1 MTISQEEPEQVKIKK
16 KRYLPGIDDEHWNS
30 FNAVRK
36 KYALS
41 WSQVFDRFQIYQNGI
56 EYIFSAPGEMSKQL
70 RLDLNTIMGLMSQ
83 WLTNIK
89 DNWYLIDKNPD
100 ISELKDAYSTE
111 TRIETGKKALLIAA
125 GPSLEDKN
133 YPQVLHEVNL
143 KDTVIFSTLHSL
155 KWCLENGIVPQFTGV
170 VDASDLMVEFINSPL
185 VDEHADEITMICCAS
200 THPEVF
206 KRWKGKK
213 IFFFRSGIPQNILP
227 NTDTFL
233 SILLPKL
240 TEMETGGNSGSSMY
254 SIATYLGCNP
264 IGMIGFDF
272 GYPKEFPY
280 DQTKYYHA
288 YSSSID
294 TKYKDVQAMISD
306 CYTDFHHPVFKKDAY
321 YDFVY
326 EVFRNSLFEM
336 VKYNKKL
343 NPEHRLIN
351 CTGHGTIYTEDGS
364 IECMT
369 LEEFLSERI
378 VEPIIHLNKIY
389 GCGTPDRGK

>member
-1 MTISQEEPEQVKIKK
+1 MVKDKHDKHI
-16 KRYLPGIDDEHWNS
+16 PGVDGEDWAA
-30 FNAVRK
+30 FNKIRN
-36 KYALS
+36 KYELS
-41 WSQVFDRFQIYQNGI
+41 WKDVFKRFSLYQNGI

-89 DNWYLIDKNPD
+89 DNWYIIDKNPD
-100 ISELKDAYSTE
+100 ISEIQNAYK
-111 TRIETGKKALLIAA
+111 GKRALLIAA

-133 YPQVLHEVNL
+133 YPQTLREADL

-170 VDASDLMVEFINSPL
+170 VDASDLMVNFIDSPL

-206 KRWKGKK
+206 KKWKGKK

-254 SIATYLGCNP
+254 SIANFLGCNP

-272 GYPKEFPY
+272 GYPKETPY

-288 YSSSID
+288 YSTSIGAGN
-294 TKYKDVQAMISD
+294 KYKDVQEMIAD
-306 CYTDFHHPVFKKDAY
+306 CYTNFHHPVFKKDAY

-336 VKYNKKL
+336 VKINQKL

-351 CTGHGTIYTEDGS
+351 CTEQGTIYTEDGS

-369 LEEFLSERI
+369 LLEFMDGFRD
-378 VEPIIHLNKIY
+378 V
-389 GCGTPDRGK
+389 

>member
-1 MTISQEEPEQVKIKK
+1 MVRDRHISVEDEYWDSFNVIKK
-16 KRYLPGIDDEHWNS
+16 KYNLKWNE
-30 FNAVRK
+30 
-36 KYALS
+36 
-41 WSQVFDRFQIYQNGI
+41 VFKRFQMYQNGI

-89 DNWYLIDKNPD
+89 DNWYMIDKNPD
-100 ISELKDAYSTE
+100 ISEIQNAYK
-111 TRIETGKKALLIAA
+111 GKKALLIAA

-133 YPQVLHEVNL
+133 YPQVLREANL

-170 VDASDLMVEFINSPL
+170 VDASDLMVNFIDSPL
-185 VDEHADEITMICCAS
+185 VDEHAHEITMVCCAS

-206 KRWKGKK
+206 KKWKGKK

-240 TEMETGGNSGSSMY
+240 TELETGGNSGSSMY
-254 SIATYLGCNP
+254 SIANFLGCNP
-264 IGMIGFDF
+264 IGLIGFNF
-272 GYPKEFPY
+272 GYPKGFPY

-288 YSSSID
+288 YSISIGAG
-294 TKYKDVQAMISD
+294 KEYKDVQEMIAK
-306 CYTDFHHPVFKKDAY
+306 CYEDFHHPVFGTDSYA
-321 YDFVY
+321 DFVY
-326 EVFRNSLFEM
+326 QVFLNSLYEM
-336 VKYNKKL
+336 VKFNKQQ

-351 CTGHGTIYTEDGS
+351 CTGDGCIYNED

-369 LEEFLSERI
+369 LKEFLES
-378 VEPIIHLNKIY
+378 PF
-389 GCGTPDRGK
+389 

>member
-1 MTISQEEPEQVKIKK
+1 MDIMVTKDRHDKHIPGVDEEDWVA
-16 KRYLPGIDDEHWNS
+16 
-30 FNAVRK
+30 FNKVRN
-36 KYALS
+36 KYELS
-41 WSQVFDRFQIYQNGI
+41 WKDVFKRFSLYQNGI

-89 DNWYLIDKNPD
+89 DNWYMIDKNPD
-100 ISELKDAYSTE
+100 ISEIHNAYK
-111 TRIETGKKALLIAA
+111 GKKALLIAA
-125 GPSLEDKN
+125 GPSLEERK
-133 YPQVLHEVNL
+133 YPQVLHEANL
-143 KDTVIFSTLHSL
+143 KDTIIFSTLHSL

-170 VDASDLMVEFINSPL
+170 VDASDLMVNFIDSPL
-185 VDEHADEITMICCAS
+185 VDEHADEMTLMCCAS
-200 THPEVF
+200 THPEVL
-206 KRWKGKK
+206 KKWKGKK

-240 TEMETGGNSGSSMY
+240 TELETGGNSGSSMY
-254 SIATYLGCNP
+254 SIANFLGCNP

-272 GYPKEFPY
+272 GYPKGYPY

-288 YSSSID
+288 YSTSIGAG
-294 TKYKDVQAMISD
+294 KEYRDVQTMIRE

-336 VKYNKKL
+336 VKFHKNQ

-351 CTGHGTIYTEDGS
+351 CTGQGTIYTEDGS

-369 LEEFLSERI
+369 LQEFLER
-378 VEPIIHLNKIY
+378 
-389 GCGTPDRGK
+389 

>member
-1 MTISQEEPEQVKIKK
+1 MTKSQEETTDPEPIKDKK
-16 KRYLPGIDDEHWNS
+16 KRFLPGIDDEHWNS

-36 KYALS
+36 KYNLS
-41 WSQVFDRFQIYQNGI
+41 WSQVFERFQMYQNGI

-89 DNWYLIDKNPD
+89 DNWYMIDKNPD
-100 ISELKDAYSTE
+100 ISELKDAYV
-111 TRIETGKKALLIAA
+111 GKKALLIAA
-125 GPSLEDKN
+125 GPSLKDGN
-133 YPQVLHEVNL
+133 YPQELLKSGVNL
-143 KDTVIFSTLHSL
+143 EDTVIFSTLHSL

-170 VDASDLMVEFINSPL
+170 VDASDLMVNFIDSPL

-206 KRWKGKK
+206 KKWKGKK
-213 IFFFRSGIPQNILP
+213 LFFFRSGIPQNILP

-240 TEMETGGNSGSSMY
+240 TELETGGNSGSSMY
-254 SIATYLGCNP
+254 SIANFLGCNP

-288 YSSSID
+288 YSISIGAG
-294 TKYKDVQAMISD
+294 KEYKDVQTMIKE

-326 EVFRNSLFEM
+326 SVFRDSLFEM
-336 VKYNKKL
+336 VRYNKKQ

-351 CTGHGTIYTEDGS
+351 CTGHGTIYAEDGS

-369 LEEFLSERI
+369 LKEFLLS
-378 VEPIIHLNKIY
+378 
-389 GCGTPDRGK
+389 

>member
-1 MTISQEEPEQVKIKK
+1 MAEDKDGDTVEVPIKDKK
-16 KRYLPGIDDEHWNS
+16 KRYLPGIEDEHWNS

-36 KYALS
+36 KYNLS
-41 WSQVFDRFQIYQNGI
+41 WSQVFERFQMYQNGI

-89 DNWYLIDKNPD
+89 DNWYMIDKNPD
-100 ISELKDAYSTE
+100 ISELKDAYVGFTP
-111 TRIETGKKALLIAA
+111 GKKALLIAA
-125 GPSLEDKN
+125 GPSLKDGN
-133 YPQVLHEVNL
+133 YPRELLKSGVNL
-143 KDTVIFSTLHSL
+143 QDTVIFSTLHSL

-170 VDASDLMVEFINSPL
+170 VDASDLMVNFIDSPL

-213 IFFFRSGIPQNILP
+213 LFFFRSGIPQNILP

-254 SIATYLGCNP
+254 SIANFLGCNP

-288 YSSSID
+288 YSKSIGAGME
-294 TKYKDVQAMISD
+294 YKDVQTMIKE
-306 CYTDFHHPVFKKDAY
+306 CYTDFHHPVFKKAAY

-343 NPEHRLIN
+343 NPDHRLIN

-364 IECMT
+364 IECMM
-369 LEEFLSERI
+369 LNEFLSI
-378 VEPIIHLNKIY
+378 DKLKAVY
-389 GCGTPDRGK
+389 GCGTPDRGN

>member
-1 MTISQEEPEQVKIKK
+1 MAEAKKPEPVQTKIKQ
-16 KRYLPGIDDEHWNS
+16 KRYLPGIADEHWNS

-36 KYALS
+36 KYNLS
-41 WSQVFDRFQIYQNGI
+41 WSQVFERFQIYQNGI
-56 EYIFSAPGEMSKQL
+56 EYIFTAPGEMTKQL

-100 ISELKDAYSTE
+100 ISELKDAYSTK
-111 TRIETGKKALLIAA
+111 TRIETKGKKALLIAA
-125 GPSLEDKN
+125 GPSLEN
-133 YPQVLHEVNL
+133 YIQEAHPL
-143 KDTVIFSTLHSL
+143 KQGLKQDTVIFSTLHSL

-170 VDASDLMVEFINSPL
+170 VDASDLMVNFIDSPL

-213 IFFFRSGIPQNILP
+213 LFFFRSGIPQNILP

-240 TEMETGGNSGSSMY
+240 TELETGGNSGSSMY
-254 SIATYLGCNP
+254 SIANFLGCNP

-272 GYPKEFPY
+272 GYPKGFPY

-288 YSSSID
+288 YSISIGAG
-294 TKYKDVQAMISD
+294 KEYKDVQAMISE

-351 CTGHGTIYTEDGS
+351 CTGQGTIYTEDGS

-369 LEEFLSERI
+369 LEEFLS
-378 VEPIIHLNKIY
+378 
-389 GCGTPDRGK
+389 

>member
-1 MTISQEEPEQVKIKK
+1 MTPSQEETPEQVKIRR
-16 KRYLPGIDDEHWNS
+16 KRFLPKIDDEHWDS

-36 KYALS
+36 KHNLS
-41 WSQVFDRFQIYQNGI
+41 WSQVFERFQIYQNGI
-56 EYIFSAPGEMSKQL
+56 EYIFSAPGEMTKQL

-89 DNWYLIDKNPD
+89 DNWYIIDKSPD
-100 ISELKDAYSTE
+100 ISEIQNAYK
-111 TRIETGKKALLIAA
+111 GKTAIIVAA
-125 GPSLEDKN
+125 GPSLKDGN
-133 YPQVLHEVNL
+133 YPQELLKSGVNL
-143 KDTVIFSTLHSL
+143 EDTVIFSTLHSL

-200 THPEVF
+200 THPDVF
-206 KRWKGKK
+206 KKWKGKK

-233 SILLPKL
+233 SILMPKL
-240 TEMETGGNSGSSMY
+240 TELSTGGNSGASMY
-254 SIATYLGCNP
+254 SIATFLGCSK
-264 IGMIGFDF
+264 IGLIGFDF

-280 DQTKYYHA
+280 EQTKYYHA

-306 CYTDFHHPVFKKDAY
+306 CYTDFYHPVFKKAAY

-326 EVFRNSLFEM
+326 EVFRNSLFEI

-343 NPEHRLIN
+343 DPEHRLVN

-369 LEEFLSERI
+369 LKEFLA
-378 VEPIIHLNKIY
+378 
-389 GCGTPDRGK
+389 

>member
-1 MTISQEEPEQVKIKK
+1 MVMVRDRHISVE
-16 KRYLPGIDDEHWNS
+16 DEYWNS
-30 FNAVRK
+30 FNAIKK
-36 KYALS
+36 KYNLK
-41 WSQVFDRFQIYQNGI
+41 WNDVFKRFSLYQNGI

-89 DNWYLIDKNPD
+89 DNWYMIDKNPD
-100 ISELKDAYSTE
+100 ISEIQNAYK
-111 TRIETGKKALLIAA
+111 GKKALLIAA

-133 YPQVLHEVNL
+133 YPQVLREANL

-155 KWCLENGIVPQFTGV
+155 KWCLENGVVPQFTGV
-170 VDASDLMVEFINSPL
+170 VDASDLMVNFIDSPL

-206 KRWKGKK
+206 KKWKGKK

-227 NTDTFL
+227 NTDTFI

-240 TEMETGGNSGSSMY
+240 TELSTGGNSGSSMY
-254 SIATYLGCNP
+254 SIANFLGCNP

-272 GYPKEFPY
+272 GYPKGFPY

-288 YSSSID
+288 YATSIGAG
-294 TKYKDVQAMISD
+294 KEYRDVQKMIKE
-306 CYTDFHHPVFKKDAY
+306 CYTDFQHPVFKTEAY
-321 YDFVY
+321 FDFVHG
-326 EVFRNSLFEM
+326 VFRDSLFEM
-336 VKYNKKL
+336 VKFNKKQ

-351 CTGHGTIYTEDGS
+351 ATEQGTIYAEDGS
-364 IECMT
+364 IECMA
-369 LEEFLSERI
+369 LQEFLNIE
-378 VEPIIHLNKIY
+378 V
-389 GCGTPDRGK
+389 